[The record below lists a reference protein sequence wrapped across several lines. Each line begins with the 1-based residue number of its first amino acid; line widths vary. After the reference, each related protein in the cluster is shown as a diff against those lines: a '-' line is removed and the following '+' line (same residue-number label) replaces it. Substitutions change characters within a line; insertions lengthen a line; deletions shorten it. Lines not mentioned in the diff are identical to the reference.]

1 MPQCSMAAKRKKA
14 ARGRGRPPAGKAP
27 GEEVRDY
34 PRLTVR
40 LPPATMTMLQ
50 AWSEAAEEPMWRL
63 IDAAVWRSVNRLPK
77 KERRPLLG
85 RAARARRL
93 AV

>member
-14 ARGRGRPPAGKAP
+14 ARGRGRPPAGKAA

-40 LPPATMTMLQ
+40 LPPPTLAMLQ
-50 AWSEAAEEPMWRL
+50 AWAHVTGAPMWRL
-63 IDAAVWRSVNRLPK
+63 IDGAVCDSVRRLPDAQRRSVA
-77 KERRPLLG
+77 
-85 RAARARRL
+85 RAAR
-93 AV
+93 